1 MGIGQALHRA
11 GTASLYQLMSRSYKD
26 PHFIKQKRI
35 YLVVQSVASRISE
48 QKLVWPFAVR
58 HKWLSGMDFL
68 LSSKN
73 QAVGSTKT
81 AWKRP
86 VTKVVPRVLLRASW
100 SKDLIA
106 AGLLRFFQITYTQQ
120 CNFFSK
126 SLSCPNLFLHILL
139 IGWVWHFA
147 RERKITSIGQHCTNL
162 NTGLWHKETVW
173 NSVQQPWNMWTWNIH
188 LGSTEYPRHYIS
200 WL

>member
-73 QAVGSTKT
+73 QAVGSTKI

-120 CNFFSK
+120 CNFFFQVLVMSQFIFTHSSHWMSLAFCQGEENNINRAALHQPQYRALTQGNCSK
-126 SLSCPNLFLHILL
+126 
-139 IGWVWHFA
+139 
-147 RERKITSIGQHCTNL
+147 
-162 NTGLWHKETVW
+162 
-173 NSVQQPWNMWTWNIH
+173 
-188 LGSTEYPRHYIS
+188 
-200 WL
+200 